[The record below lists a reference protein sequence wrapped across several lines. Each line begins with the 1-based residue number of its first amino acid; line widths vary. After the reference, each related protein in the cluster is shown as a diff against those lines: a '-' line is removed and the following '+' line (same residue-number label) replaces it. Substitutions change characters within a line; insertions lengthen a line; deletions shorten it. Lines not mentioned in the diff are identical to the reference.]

1 MKSLDALPLLA
12 ELTAGQ
18 WGMVTTAQAEAVGV
32 SRLQLSRLAQR
43 GLLER
48 MAHGV
53 YRDAGSAPGEW
64 DPIRAA
70 WISTDS
76 RRTAEERIT
85 SGDPRAVVGGSTAA
99 HLHGYGD
106 LQPEPYDFITSKRRQ
121 SQRSDV
127 RYRQDQLDPHDVTI
141 VAGLPTTAIERT
153 IADLV
158 LEDQDLSLVAD
169 VLADAVRAESIDL
182 DRLADLL
189 EPAARRPGRPADD
202 GAGFLRQLLEL
213 GGVDAASRLQR
224 ALEGASRG
232 NTTAFNA
239 IQVRIGEEI
248 AKSLSRSI
256 LETSGVLPD
265 ISRIAS
271 AAIGRIGVPEIVSE
285 SVARALRP
293 QTGYISEMLLS
304 EIRGIPVRT
313 QRITDRSEQSRAR
326 ESATR
331 DSGA

>member
-127 RYRQDQLDPHDVTI
+127 RYRQ
-141 VAGLPTTAIERT
+141 
-153 IADLV
+153 
-158 LEDQDLSLVAD
+158 
-169 VLADAVRAESIDL
+169 
-182 DRLADLL
+182 
-189 EPAARRPGRPADD
+189 
-202 GAGFLRQLLEL
+202 
-213 GGVDAASRLQR
+213 
-224 ALEGASRG
+224 
-232 NTTAFNA
+232 
-239 IQVRIGEEI
+239 
-248 AKSLSRSI
+248 
-256 LETSGVLPD
+256 
-265 ISRIAS
+265 
-271 AAIGRIGVPEIVSE
+271 
-285 SVARALRP
+285 
-293 QTGYISEMLLS
+293 
-304 EIRGIPVRT
+304 
-313 QRITDRSEQSRAR
+313 
-326 ESATR
+326 
-331 DSGA
+331 

>member
-1 MKSLDALPLLA
+1 
-12 ELTAGQ
+12 
-18 WGMVTTAQAEAVGV
+18 
-32 SRLQLSRLAQR
+32 
-43 GLLER
+43 
-48 MAHGV
+48 
-53 YRDAGSAPGEW
+53 
-64 DPIRAA
+64 
-70 WISTDS
+70 
-76 RRTAEERIT
+76 
-85 SGDPRAVVGGSTAA
+85 RAVVGGSTAA

-127 RYRQDQLDPHDVTI
+127 RYRQHQLDPHDVTV
-141 VAGLPTTAIERT
+141 VAGLPTTTVERT

-189 EPAARRPGRPADD
+189 EPAARRPGRTADD
-202 GAGFLRQLLEL
+202 GAGFLHRLLEL
-213 GGVDAASRLQR
+213 GGVDAASRLRR

-232 NTTAFNA
+232 NATAFNA
-239 IQVRIGEEI
+239 VQVRIGEEI

-271 AAIGRIGVPEIVSE
+271 AAIGRIGVSEIVSE

-304 EIRGIPVRT
+304 EIRGIPART
-313 QRITDRSEQSRAR
+313 QRTSDRSEQSRSR
-326 ESATR
+326 ESATK